1 MKSSKRRT
9 TYLVGF
15 SLVVAVLLLGSS
27 LAQAQM
33 REFSGR
39 IDRIS
44 KKRMIVDSSQSHCT
58 SLVCFRAPIRQSC
71 TLLL

>member
-33 REFSGR
+33 HVLKGLYNCFLGYSSTLRKELELGALEFVRLFVRPSVHPHAR
-39 IDRIS
+39 
-44 KKRMIVDSSQSHCT
+44 
-58 SLVCFRAPIRQSC
+58 
-71 TLLL
+71 